1 MKCSCNLSIN
11 RFQCDSQPQSS
22 SYVFSKEHSVHA
34 FLNLFCGPCL
44 TKDNRGF
51 TGNQT
56 GPICRYLIYY
66 RSDALT
72 QEPGGC
78 VERVLVSRQPI
89 YRTDMAVFGYE
100 LLFRDSEIN
109 RASFSDGDQATA
121 EVILN
126 TFMEIGLQEVV
137 GQRLAF
143 INFGRNLIMA
153 NYCESLPSERVVIE
167 LLESVEPDD
176 AVVKRLAQLKS
187 AGYHIALDDFICADP
202 FYRLLESAHFVKL
215 DVLACDQEMIERS
228 VATLKKFP
236 VQLIAEKVETREQFQ
251 FCQTSGFDYFQGYFF
266 CRPELVSS
274 QRLPVNRLATI
285 RLITKL
291 NNPDIKFKELEE
303 SLSQDVSLSY
313 KLLRYV
319 NSAVCGLNHEVES
332 MRHAVV
338 L

>member
-22 SYVFSKEHSVHA
+22 SYVFSKEHCVHA

-44 TKDNRGF
+44 PKDNRGF

-89 YRTDMAVFGYE
+89 YRTDMAVLGYE

-126 TFMEIGLQEVV
+126 TFMDIGLQEVV
-137 GQRLAF
+137 GQDLAF
-143 INFGRNLIMA
+143 INFR
-153 NYCESLPSERVVIE
+153 SEEHTSELQSRLHLVCRL
-167 LLESVEPDD
+167 LLEKKKNNKYNTNSH
-176 AVVKRLAQLKS
+176 Q
-187 AGYHIALDDFICADP
+187 AL
-202 FYRLLESAHFVKL
+202 
-215 DVLACDQEMIERS
+215 IEE
-228 VATLKKFP
+228 LNF
-236 VQLIAEKVETREQFQ
+236 
-251 FCQTSGFDYFQGYFF
+251 FD
-266 CRPELVSS
+266 
-274 QRLPVNRLATI
+274 
-285 RLITKL
+285 
-291 NNPDIKFKELEE
+291 
-303 SLSQDVSLSY
+303 
-313 KLLRYV
+313 
-319 NSAVCGLNHEVES
+319 HENT
-332 MRHAVV
+332 
-338 L
+338 